1 MNLKWG
7 VLKNMSLL
15 PINVNSLSQV
25 VSANKQVNNLEGF
38 DFLRAFFSI
47 AIVALHAELL
57 KLGPVKLS
65 NILVANVAY
74 LAVPV
79 FFQISLFLFYIKSE
93 VSGSSYFFKKRLPKL
108 VSLYLFWV
116 TSKIIFDTL
125 LNGNV
130 EALRNNLS
138 SPRRLF
144 EFIVSGCNSPLY
156 FFFSLIF
163 ITFLTEIVILLV
175 GRIRKPTIKIAYT
188 YFLLI
193 LACALIVI
201 FGVCSQFVDSS
212 NESSSRLFQVLA
224 NLGKWDYNPLNFL
237 PYIFTASIAVKDFR
251 SMESTGKAVNLKPK
265 VYTLLFLFILFSF
278 IEWKYFNDLLHYARL
293 SLVFGSWL
301 LLYFALLSNGKPSQM
316 VKFISGCSLGIYTL
330 HLFFTHGLLAS
341 QLNVFSHISQLF
353 PGLATIAEFLVALFG
368 SVILTLIF
376 RRAKFLRRFV

>member
-1 MNLKWG
+1 
-7 VLKNMSLL
+7 MSSL
-15 PINVNSLSQV
+15 PINGNSLSQV
-25 VSANKQVNNLEGF
+25 VSANKQVDKLEGF

-57 KLGPVKLS
+57 KLGPVNLS

-79 FFQISLFLFYIKSE
+79 FFQISLFLFYVKSE
-93 VSGSSYFFKKRLPKL
+93 VSGSRYFFKKRLPKL

-116 TSKIIFDTL
+116 ISKIVFDTL
-125 LNGNV
+125 LNRNV
-130 EALRNNLS
+130 EALRDNLS

-144 EFIVSGCNSPLY
+144 EFIVSGGNSPLY

-163 ITFLTEIVILLV
+163 ITFLTEIIILLI
-175 GRIRKPTIKIAYT
+175 GRIRKPIVKITCT

-193 LACALIVI
+193 LACTLIAI
-201 FGVCSQFVDSS
+201 FGVFSQFVDGSS
-212 NESSSRLFQVLA
+212 NSSSRLFQVLA

-251 SMESTGKAVNLKPK
+251 ATESTGKAINLKPK
-265 VYTLLFLFILFSF
+265 VYTLLFLFILLSF

-301 LLYFALLSNGKPSQM
+301 LLYLALLSNRKPFQI
-316 VKFISGCSLGIYTL
+316 VKFISSCSLGIYTL
-330 HLFFTHGLLAS
+330 HLFFTHGLLAGKLS
-341 QLNVFSHISQLF
+341 ALSPTLQMFR
-353 PGLATIAEFLVALFG
+353 GLATIAEFLVALLG
-368 SVILTLIF
+368 SIILTSVF
-376 RRAKFLRRFV
+376 RRTKFLKNFV